1 MKLLRFFK
9 DQWNAYQWVVDNNLM
24 GHRELLTAATSFI
37 EDRYRDSPVAMA
49 DFGCGN
55 SLLIPEMTRSV
66 QLDGYCGIDL
76 AENAL
81 SMAKQLLECNG
92 IKHQLLC
99 QDLFSGM
106 PENSSSPG
114 LIYSAFAVH
123 HGDQQKKRQFFSKL
137 FQQTPDHCAFV
148 LADIMIHPHQGFDD
162 YTQML
167 EQYFAKQGVRPDWLS
182 HIMTHIRQYDYP
194 ETEETWLDIVRSSGW
209 KVLQKQSLGPHDEY
223 PAIFMLLEHGK
234 VA

>member
-1 MKLLRFFK
+1 MENFVRFVK
-9 DQWNAYQWVVDNNLM
+9 
-24 GHRELLTAATSFI
+24 
-37 EDRYRDSPVAMA
+37 DRYEDSSVAMA

-55 SLLIPEMTRSV
+55 SLLIPEITRSV
-66 QLDGYCGIDL
+66 QLDCYCGIDL

-81 SMAKQLLECNG
+81 SMAEQLLECNG
-92 IKHQLLC
+92 IKHQLFC

-106 PENSSSPG
+106 PENALSPD

-137 FQQTPDHCAFV
+137 FQQAPDHCAFV

-167 EQYFAKQGVRPDWLS
+167 EQYFTRQGIRPDWLP
-182 HIMTHIRQYDYP
+182 HVTAHIRQYDYP
-194 ETEETWLDIVRSSGW
+194 ETAEAWLDIVRSSGW
-209 KVLQKQSLGPHDEY
+209 KVLHTQTLEPHDEF
-223 PAIFMLLEHGK
+223 PAIFMLLERGK
-234 VA
+234 VVLSLPGSLVKPRVSGIMHRF